1 MPQEE
6 YLVQLRVDNDSALSA
21 VNAVERAL
29 DGLKKITFEVDS
41 SSISSIIS
49 QLDRIDSHTKFNI
62 NFSSNAATA
71 LKSLKDL
78 TSNNRSLNTTVKQIG
93 NLSAAMGKLS
103 SFPAEIAPTLQALS
117 ELSDKGDS
125 LKNTVKQLKSLH
137 TALSKTDG
145 AGTGTS
151 KSGAFDAISSDAD
164 KLMSKVETAQKA
176 LKDLGITSG
185 TGDTK
190 KTTTR
195 TANQYT
201 RDLNTLY
208 KQIGDLQIKYLTQGL
223 DSREASALQ
232 ASYTAVHDLIADA
245 NNNLTDSA
253 QHTEVINTQVIAQA
267 KMWERVNSEVEKFE
281 KKQQKLQTS
290 DPITKAIN
298 KHNEN
303 YEKYEGQRNYLTT
316 GAQRRLDVYQK
327 TVDALKEA
335 QKNLLSSPDD
345 EKLNTAYTTA
355 LRNAE
360 EEYKRFQKANRAGEG
375 RNYVGNIGVDFARNS
390 DEVKDGLKSITRSMN
405 KGKIV
410 AQDYDDTT
418 EKLNV
423 TFKNAA
429 GTFEKYALSYDSLT
443 GNVSSKLVASTKS
456 SGSISGFLN
465 KLGDKIGDL
474 SQWAIAKVSVE
485 QIFEVFRQGLTVVR
499 ELDTAMT
506 ELKKTSSGSAQDYE
520 RFLEDSNQTAKEIGT
535 TTTQL
540 TNSAADWSRLGYS
553 LEDSKTMAKNS
564 SILLNV
570 SEYDNINDATEA
582 LISTMKAF
590 NVEAEDSMTLI
601 DKMNLVGNNY
611 AISTDGISD
620 ALMRSSSA
628 LVAANNDI
636 DESIALITTANE
648 IEQDPEKVGN
658 GLRTIALR
666 LRGTEAAKQELEE
679 SGEEV
684 TDYTVG
690 VSKLQ
695 EQIKG
700 FTKVASN
707 DFKGFDILTDSGA
720 YKSTYEILLGIAEV
734 WNEIGS
740 QSGGDLKQAALLELI
755 AGKNRANIAASI
767 LQNPEKL
774 KEVYADS
781 VNNYA
786 GSAEK
791 ELGTYLDSIDA
802 HVAKVQESWNQ
813 LWQNGVS
820 SEAVNGI
827 LDIGSAILTVVDN
840 IGLLNSGFGLL
851 GAGLSIFKGVGR
863 AKMFALSGICPH
875 NPGGNTERAY
885 AEMVA

>member
-1 MPQEE
+1 MAQEE
-6 YLVQLRVDNDSALSA
+6 YLVQLRVDTGSALSA

-29 DGLKKITFEVDS
+29 EGIKKINFEVDS
-41 SSISSIIS
+41 SSITGIIS
-49 QLDRIDSHTKFNI
+49 DLEKIEKHTTFKL
-62 NFSSNAATA
+62 NFTTNAATA

-78 TSNNRSLNTTVKQIG
+78 TSNNRSLNTTVRQIG
-93 NLSAAMGKLS
+93 KLSESMGKLT
-103 SFPAEIAPTLQALS
+103 SFPAEVSPTLKALS

-125 LKNTVKQLKSLH
+125 LNNTVKQLKSLH
-137 TALSKTDG
+137 TALSKTDF
-145 AGTGTS
+145 
-151 KSGAFDAISSDAD
+151 SGGSASRDNVFDGLSSDAD
-164 KLMSKVETAQKA
+164 KLINKVKTAQDA
-176 LKDLGITSG
+176 LDSLGSAGGSSNGITRN
-185 TGDTK
+185 
-190 KTTTR
+190 R
-195 TANQYT
+195 TASQYE
-201 RDLNTLY
+201 RDINNLH
-208 KQIGDLQIKYLTQGL
+208 KQISSLEIKRQTEGL
-223 DSREASALQ
+223 NSGEASALQ
-232 ASYTAVHDLIADA
+232 DSYKAVVDLISDA
-245 NNNLTDSA
+245 NSKLSDSA
-253 QHTEVINTQVIAQA
+253 DISKLNNAHTLAYAQA
-267 KMWERVNSEVEKFE
+267 QKKVNVEVDKYF
-281 KKQQKLQTS
+281 KKQQKLQDS
-290 DPITKAIN
+290 DPLEKALS
-298 KHNEN
+298 KHQSN
-303 YEKYEGQRNYLTT
+303 YNRYRDESLYLTS
-316 GAQRRLDVYQK
+316 GADKRLAVYKK
-327 TVDALKEA
+327 TIDELEEA
-335 QKNLLSSPDD
+335 QKKLVASPDD
-345 EKLNTAYTTA
+345 TNLISAYETA
-355 LRNAE
+355 LRKTEN
-360 EEYKRFQKANRAGEG
+360 EYKRFQKAYRIGDG
-375 RNYVGNIGVDFARNS
+375 KNYAGNIGVDLVRNS
-390 DEVKDGLKSITRSMN
+390 DEVQDGLKSVTRSMD

-410 AQDYDDTT
+410 AQQYDDVT

-423 TFKNAA
+423 TFKNGA
-429 GTFEKYALSYDSLT
+429 GAFEKYALSYDALT
-443 GNVSSKLVASTKS
+443 GNVSSKLVSSTKS
-456 SGSISGFLN
+456 SGSISGFIER
-465 KLGDKIGDL
+465 LGSKFGDL
-474 SQWAIAKVSVE
+474 SQWAIAKVSLE
-485 QIFEVFRQGLTVVR
+485 QVFEVFKQGLTVVR

-506 ELKKTSSGSAQDYE
+506 ELKKTSSGSTQDYE
-520 RFLEDSNQTAKEIGT
+520 KFIADSNQTAKEIGT

-540 TNSAADWSRLGYS
+540 TNSAADWSRLGYN

-666 LRGTEAAKQELEE
+666 LRGTEAAKKELEE

-684 TDYTVG
+684 SDYTVG

-734 WNEIGS
+734 WGEIGS

-767 LQNPEKL
+767 LQNPESL

-791 ELGTYLDSIDA
+791 ELNTYLDSIDA

-813 LWQNGVS
+813 LWQNGITS
-820 SEAVNGI
+820 GAVNTI

-840 IGLLNSGFGLL
+840 VGLLNSGMGLL
-851 GAGLSIFKGVGR
+851 GAGLSVFKGVGR
-863 AKMFALSGICPH
+863 VKVFSLNRICPH
-875 NPGGNTERAY
+875 NPGGNTERTY